1 MPRWFNSSAALLAD
15 NGASSS
21 KDGGKALSPFRGL
34 PLELRRPP
42 NRSPFDAAPWFSEA
56 DAESVTQ
63 LAQQGWSG
71 PSIADAL
78 HHRPVMSA
86 SAN

>member
-1 MPRWFNSSAALLAD
+1 MIHIQCHTAD
-15 NGASSS
+15 EKMNVT
-21 KDGGKALSPFRGL
+21 
-34 PLELRRPP
+34 
-42 NRSPFDAAPWFSEA
+42 FDAAPWFSEA
-56 DAESVTQ
+56 DAESVTH

-86 SAN
+86 